1 MHSAQGLVFFSY
13 TTSRQPFHFAASR
26 QKRSSLKQTCPDRK
40 RGELPVLGVR
50 QPADQDFR
58 GGVSSRA
65 VPPLR
70 AVRRRLAE
78 TGSGFGRGL
87 ALAPPPLDVT
97 APRPRGPAPTRG
109 RLPLPRPGRLA
120 SPESLGARGRLAAPL
135 HGRWPW
141 GGASGPGRGR
151 RQGGVCG
158 SASGSGEP
166 SARAA
171 FSRARRGCWGSGAG
185 SWAGGGA
192 RGRLE
197 DPQAP
202 GARALSAGC
211 GRAPAP

>member
-1 MHSAQGLVFFSY
+1 MHPAQGLVFSY
-13 TTSRQPFHFAASR
+13 TTSRRPFHFAAYR

-40 RGELPVLGVR
+40 GGELPVPGVR
-50 QPADQDFR
+50 LLADQDFR

-65 VPPLR
+65 APPLR
-70 AVRRRLAE
+70 AVRRRLAG
-78 TGSGFGRGL
+78 TGSGLGRSR
-87 ALAPPPLDVT
+87 ALAPPRST
-97 APRPRGPAPTRG
+97 SWRRGPAPTRG
-109 RLPLPRPGRLA
+109 RLSLPRPGRLA

-151 RQGGVCG
+151 RQGGACG

-171 FSRARRGCWGSGAG
+171 FSRARRGCWGFGAG

-202 GARALSAGC
+202 GAGALSAGC
-211 GRAPAP
+211 GRAPDP